1 MARQLSRP
9 KSIGNRIK
17 SAHTYQSQEALLLD
31 WAKSWEDDFKKTH
44 ELIRQ
49 AIRDRDTGAALRYS
63 DQMTALSAKK
73 FDGLEGIIRKV
84 CDPKRILK
92 DNTEIDQK
100 ERLAKKEEPSQPV
113 PQQIASVK
121 SEALLETV
129 ARYYKTGKDVNDIA
143 IRCNISSHK
152 TIKLLV
158 TAGIF
163 HGETYDKVSD
173 LRAAGKTEEEICNI
187 LNVGRAALDRYTP
200 YKKGIYRSENPTEN
214 ALRIRKYREDS
225 Q

>member
-113 PQQIASVK
+113 PQQIESVK
-121 SEALLETV
+121 SEALLEMV